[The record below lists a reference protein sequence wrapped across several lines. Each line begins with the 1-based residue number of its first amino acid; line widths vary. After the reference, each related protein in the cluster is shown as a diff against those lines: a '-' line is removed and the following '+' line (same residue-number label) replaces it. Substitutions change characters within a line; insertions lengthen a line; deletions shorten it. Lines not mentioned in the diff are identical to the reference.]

1 MTLIFPIQD
10 CFNTLTMI
18 KHFGNI
24 LLNIQEYS
32 PDIRQI
38 LSKLFKFSMLMT
50 DKIKTKY

>member
-1 MTLIFPIQD
+1 MTSFQIQD
-10 CFNTLTMI
+10 CFNTLTVI
-18 KHFGNI
+18 KHFRNI
-24 LLNIQEYS
+24 LLNIQEHS